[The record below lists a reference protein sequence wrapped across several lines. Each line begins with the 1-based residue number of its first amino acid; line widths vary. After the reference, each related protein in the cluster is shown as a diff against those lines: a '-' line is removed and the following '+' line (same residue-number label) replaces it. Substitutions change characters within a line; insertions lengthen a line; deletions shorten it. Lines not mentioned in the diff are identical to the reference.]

1 MTQYSDLIAIFAAQ
15 LNTFDA
21 AIASHYHIKT
31 TDTTI
36 KSLC

>member
-1 MTQYSDLIAIFAAQ
+1 MTQYSDLTTIFAAQ
-15 LNTFDA
+15 LNMFDTT
-21 AIASHYHIKT
+21 ITSHYHIKT